1 MEYHLHTPLK
11 KEDIKKL
18 NSGDIVYISG
28 EVLTARDEAHSRI
41 LEMDEKGEKLP
52 FSLKGAVIYHCGP
65 LMQQTEHGWKV
76 ISADPTTSD
85 RMSKT
90 THSLLKA
97 HDVRVIIG
105 KGGMK
110 GIASELKDRC
120 VYLAYIGGCAA
131 LASKLIQEVKTVH
144 WLDLGMPE
152 AVWVLRVEEFGPLI
166 VGIDSNDNDIFKKV
180 IERAEK
186 VLKNLRR

>member
-1 MEYHLHTPLK
+1 MEYHLQTPLK

-18 NSGDIVYISG
+18 NVEDIVYISG
-28 EVLTARDEAHSRI
+28 ELLTARDEAHSRI

-52 FSLKGAVIYHCGP
+52 FSLEGAVIYHCGP
-65 LMQQTEHGWKV
+65 LMQQTENGWKV
-76 ISADPTTSD
+76 ISAGPTTSD

-97 HDVRVIIG
+97 HEVRVIIG
-105 KGGMK
+105 KGGMEC
-110 GIASELKDRC
+110 IASEMKNRC
-120 VYLAYIGGCAA
+120 VYLAYTGGCAA
-131 LASKLIQEVKTVH
+131 LASKLIQAVKTVH

-166 VGIDSNDNDIFKKV
+166 VGIDSNDNDIFEKV
-180 IERAEK
+180 REKAEK

>member
-76 ISADPTTSD
+76 ISSGPTTSN

-97 HDVRVIIG
+97 HDVRAIIG

-120 VYLAYIGGCAA
+120 VYLAYTGGCAA
-131 LASKLIQEVKTVH
+131 LASKLIHEVKTVH

-152 AVWVLRVEEFGPLI
+152 AVWMLRVEEFGPLI
-166 VGIDSNDNDIFKKV
+166 VGIDSNDNDIFEKV
-180 IERAEK
+180 REKAEK
-186 VLKNLRR
+186 VLKDVRR